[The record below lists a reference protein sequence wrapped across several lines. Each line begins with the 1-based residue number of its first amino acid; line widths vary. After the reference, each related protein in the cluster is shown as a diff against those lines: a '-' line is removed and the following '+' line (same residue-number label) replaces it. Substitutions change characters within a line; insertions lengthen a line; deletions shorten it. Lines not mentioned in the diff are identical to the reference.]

1 MCAPIPLTSLTED
14 IVALQHVI
22 ERTSGPVLLAGHA
35 YAGAV
40 IAGAKD
46 HRVKSLVYVAALAPA
61 EGEPLQTSFIVPSR
75 IRRRR
80 ILSRICMG

>member
-1 MCAPIPLTSLTED
+1 
-14 IVALQHVI
+14 V
-22 ERTSGPVLLAGHA
+22 LAGYA

-46 HRVKSLVYVAALAPA
+46 DRIKALVYVAALAPA
-61 EGEPLQTSFIVPSR
+61 EGGQLQMYFIAPGR

-80 ILSRICMG
+80 IFSRICTG